1 MPRRSMPMAR
11 FAVLLCAAG
20 ALWIQGCR
28 GKAAERGGA
37 ETRVPVKTSLP
48 VGADP
53 AAGRVL
59 TFAEFTAIPEPPGV
73 SKKDPRYESARIPA
87 FPNSLGVQ
95 EGDVVRLR
103 GWLWAVTLMGDGDLN
118 IRLTGSA
125 ASPNRYAVGE
135 IPDDDDVSDSR
146 LGSMVRAAR
155 AALKADALSGHAPSR
170 AGTILAAPIY
180 VEVSGQLYFNDTHV
194 GDARKPDKQGTTRAT
209 DWQIHP
215 VLSFAPVPIAPPS
228 D

>member
-1 MPRRSMPMAR
+1 
-11 FAVLLCAAG
+11 
-20 ALWIQGCR
+20 
-28 GKAAERGGA
+28 
-37 ETRVPVKTSLP
+37 
-48 VGADP
+48 
-53 AAGRVL
+53 
-59 TFAEFTAIPEPPGV
+59 
-73 SKKDPRYESARIPA
+73 
-87 FPNSLGVQ
+87 
-95 EGDVVRLR
+95 
-103 GWLWAVTLMGDGDLN
+103 
-118 IRLTGSA
+118 
-125 ASPNRYAVGE
+125 
-135 IPDDDDVSDSR
+135 SR